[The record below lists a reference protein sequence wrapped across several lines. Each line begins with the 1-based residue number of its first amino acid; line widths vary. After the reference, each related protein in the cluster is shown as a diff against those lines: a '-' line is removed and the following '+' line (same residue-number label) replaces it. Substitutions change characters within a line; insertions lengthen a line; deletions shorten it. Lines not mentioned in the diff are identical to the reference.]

1 MVNFESDYIC
11 GAHPKVMQRLLETNL
26 EPQTGYGDDDYSVSA
41 RQKILAACGCPGG
54 DVFFLSGGTQANVVA
69 ISSLLKPWQ
78 GVVTAKTG
86 HIHVHEAGG
95 LEAVGVKLLELPE
108 QYGKLSADD
117 VRALTEA
124 VLADENREHI
134 VWPGVVYITH
144 PTEWGFLYTRQELEA
159 LSAVCRQYGLK
170 LFLDGARL
178 GYGLMSPGTDVD
190 LPLIARLCDA
200 FYIGGTKVGALCG
213 EAVVFPHGAPAHFVN
228 YSKKRLALMAKGRLF
243 GVQFDAL
250 FTDGLYYEV
259 GRRGIETALRLK
271 QILEAHRVPL
281 YLETPTNQQFAVL
294 ENGVLERLRQQSGS
308 ATGAR
313 PTIPT
318 PSSASPPPGPP
329 PTPTWRPWTRPWRGI
344 EN

>member
-134 VWPGVVYITH
+134 VWPGVVYVTH
-144 PTEWGFLYTRQELEA
+144 PTEWGFLYTKAELEA

-213 EAVVFPHGAPAHFVN
+213 EAVVFPQGAPAHFVN

-294 ENGVLERLRQQSGS
+294 ENGVLERLRQQVRVSYWS
-308 ATGAR
+308 KADDTHTIVRFATSWSTTDADLEALDKALEG
-313 PTIPT
+313 
-318 PSSASPPPGPP
+318 
-329 PTPTWRPWTRPWRGI
+329 
-344 EN
+344 N

>member
-1 MVNFESDYIC
+1 MINFESDYIC

-26 EPQTGYGDDDYSVSA
+26 EPQTGYGEDDYSISA
-41 RQKILAACGCPGG
+41 RKKIRTACGCPGG

-69 ISSLLKPWQ
+69 ISSLLRPWQ

-95 LEAVGVKLLELPE
+95 LEAVGCKLLELPE
-108 QYGKLSADD
+108 QYGKIRAED

-134 VWPGVVYITH
+134 VWPGVVYVTH
-144 PTEWGFLYTRQELEA
+144 PTEWGFLYTRKELEG

-178 GYGLMSPGTDVD
+178 GYGLMSPETDVD
-190 LPLIARLCDA
+190 LPLIASVCDA

-213 EAVVFPHGAPAHFVN
+213 EAVVFPQGAPEHFVN

-250 FTDGLYYEV
+250 FTDGLYFET

-271 QILEAHRVPL
+271 QILERHQIPL

-294 ENGVLERLRQQSGS
+294 ENGFLERLRERVRVSYWSRADETHTIVRFATSWSTSDGDLEALDS
-308 ATGAR
+308 ALA
-313 PTIPT
+313 
-318 PSSASPPPGPP
+318 ACK
-329 PTPTWRPWTRPWRGI
+329 
-344 EN
+344 

>member
-213 EAVVFPHGAPAHFVN
+213 EAVVFPQGAPAHFVN

-294 ENGVLERLRQQSGS
+294 ENGVLERLRQQVRVSYWS
-308 ATGAR
+308 KADDTHTIVRFATSWSTTDADLEALDKALEG
-313 PTIPT
+313 
-318 PSSASPPPGPP
+318 
-329 PTPTWRPWTRPWRGI
+329 
-344 EN
+344 N

>member
-213 EAVVFPHGAPAHFVN
+213 EAVVFPQGAPAHFVN

-294 ENGVLERLRQQSGS
+294 ENGVLERLRQQVRVSYWS
-308 ATGAR
+308 KADDTHTIVRFATSWSTTDADLEALDKALAG
-313 PTIPT
+313 
-318 PSSASPPPGPP
+318 
-329 PTPTWRPWTRPWRGI
+329 
-344 EN
+344 N

>member
-134 VWPGVVYITH
+134 VWPGVVYVTH

-159 LSAVCRQYGLK
+159 L
-170 LFLDGARL
+170 
-178 GYGLMSPGTDVD
+178 
-190 LPLIARLCDA
+190 
-200 FYIGGTKVGALCG
+200 IG
-213 EAVVFPHGAPAHFVN
+213 
-228 YSKKRLALMAKGRLF
+228 R
-243 GVQFDAL
+243 
-250 FTDGLYYEV
+250 
-259 GRRGIETALRLK
+259 IES
-271 QILEAHRVPL
+271 
-281 YLETPTNQQFAVL
+281 YFAV
-294 ENGVLERLRQQSGS
+294 Q
-308 ATGAR
+308 
-313 PTIPT
+313 
-318 PSSASPPPGPP
+318 
-329 PTPTWRPWTRPWRGI
+329 
-344 EN
+344 

>member
-134 VWPGVVYITH
+134 VWPGVVYVTH

-213 EAVVFPHGAPAHFVN
+213 EAVVFPQGAPAHFVN

-250 FTDGLYYEV
+250 FTDGLYDEV

-294 ENGVLERLRQQSGS
+294 ENRVLERLRQQVRVSYWS
-308 ATGAR
+308 KADDTHTIVRFATSWSTTDADLEALDKALEG
-313 PTIPT
+313 
-318 PSSASPPPGPP
+318 
-329 PTPTWRPWTRPWRGI
+329 
-344 EN
+344 N

>member
-11 GAHPKVMQRLLETNL
+11 GAHPRLMQRLAETNL
-26 EPQTGYGDDDYSVSA
+26 EPQTGYGDDDYSISA
-41 RQKILAACGCPGG
+41 RRKILEACGCPGG

-108 QYGKLSADD
+108 TQGKIRAAD
-117 VRALTEA
+117 VQALTEA

-281 YLETPTNQQFAVL
+281 YLCAPED
-294 ENGVLERLRQQSGS
+294 GVRKILNAAQVGLGFELGHAIVGVR
-308 ATGAR
+308 
-313 PTIPT
+313 
-318 PSSASPPPGPP
+318 
-329 PTPTWRPWTRPWRGI
+329 
-344 EN
+344 